1 MCNAINISYSHRF
14 LILTRIHFK
23 LTLLTLTLGT
33 LALMFGKLLQGS
45 NRVCCKYKITRLAV
59 FFLCWQILDFKPI
72 SREVWEIYS
81 FSGYN
86 PLKGF
91 FRFQIINSHWIKTS
105 QEKNSFKIMVWYCR
119 PSSWYQ
125 EAGLIYLLLTG
136 HPSSVSTGRQG
147 SA

>member
-59 FFLCWQILDFKPI
+59 FSFAGKFLFSNQFLERSEKFILFQVTIHSKD
-72 SREVWEIYS
+72 
-81 FSGYN
+81 
-86 PLKGF
+86 F

-125 EAGLIYLLLTG
+125 EAGLISPP
-136 HPSSVSTGRQG
+136 HRSSVIRQHR
-147 SA
+147 